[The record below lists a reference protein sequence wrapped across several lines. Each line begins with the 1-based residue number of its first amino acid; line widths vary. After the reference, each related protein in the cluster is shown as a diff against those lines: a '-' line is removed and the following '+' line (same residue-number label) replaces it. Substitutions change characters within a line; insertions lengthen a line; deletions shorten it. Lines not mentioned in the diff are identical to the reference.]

1 MKKIRKRFL
10 PVTATLLLC
19 LGAGVAVA
27 QPGETEP
34 YSEIE
39 QLYDQLAEP
48 RREDWQRIQGEI
60 ERIWSRSGSQ
70 SMDLLL
76 ERGREALSAEDLDT
90 ALHYFSALTDH
101 APDFAEGWNAR
112 ATVFYLMEEYS
123 LSIVDIER
131 VLTLNPRHF
140 GALQG
145 LGIMFE
151 QMGEPE
157 LSLEAFRA
165 AHALNPHQPELNAAI
180 DRLEKEKGAAEL

>member
-10 PVTATLLLC
+10 LAPATLLLC
-19 LGAGVAVA
+19 LGAGAVIA
-27 QPGETEP
+27 QPGEVEP
-34 YSEIE
+34 SSEIE

-48 RREDWQRIQGEI
+48 GREDWQRIQGEI
-60 ERIWSRSGSQ
+60 ERIWSRSGSH

-90 ALHYFSALTDH
+90 ALQYFSALTDH

-151 QMGEPE
+151 QMGEPAM
-157 LSLEAFRA
+157 SLRAFRA
-165 AHALNPHQPELNAAI
+165 AHALNPNQPEVNEAI
-180 DRLEKEKGAAEL
+180 ERLEKEKGAAEL